1 MDIEV
6 LGKSTL
12 EASAAVA
19 STGEWSDAVKS
30 MTVVELPADIQIET
44 AAEVHSIDID
54 LVKPSIQ
61 PIAVTQPEVLISAAA
76 SLPQFNG
83 VLSQSSTEMKHAQ
96 ASPCE

>member
-1 MDIEV
+1 
-6 LGKSTL
+6 
-12 EASAAVA
+12 
-19 STGEWSDAVKS
+19 
-30 MTVVELPADIQIET
+30 
-44 AAEVHSIDID
+44 

-76 SLPQFNG
+76 LLPQFNG